1 MLLVSR
7 VFVLLSVLLV
17 LLGSSANDLAAHAA
31 LERSDPPAGAILPH
45 APATI
50 RLWFTEP
57 LEARFTRA
65 QLLSAAGE
73 PVAGVSSTIAPDDDH
88 QLVVTLPAD
97 LPDGAY
103 TVAWRNLSAA
113 DGHTLEGYFGIR
125 VGDGT
130 APSSAPA
137 LVASAGYDTAR
148 ALTRALALIGLTAL
162 LGIAPVTLGVL
173 DPTARAVPGLADR
186 LAPRLR
192 RYAVAAAGVALLGN
206 VAALVAQAVATAPT
220 PHSRPQSVRH

>member
-31 LERSDPPAGAILPH
+31 LDRSDPPAGAVLLD

-73 PVAGVSSTIAPDDDH
+73 PVAGVSSTIAPDDDQ

-103 TVAWRNLSAA
+103 TVAWRNLSTA

-130 APSSAPA
+130 APSSATARVAPA
-137 LVASAGYDTAR
+137 GDDTVR

-173 DPTARAVPGLADR
+173 DPTARGPRPCRPAGAATPPLRAGGRWGGAARERGGPHCASRDHRSGCRTSDR
-186 LAPRLR
+186 R
-192 RYAVAAAGVALLGN
+192 R
-206 VAALVAQAVATAPT
+206 
-220 PHSRPQSVRH
+220 

>member
-31 LERSDPPAGAILPH
+31 LDRSDPPAGAVLPD

-73 PVAGVSSTIAPDDDH
+73 PVAGVSSTIAPDDDQ

-103 TVAWRNLSAA
+103 TVAWRNLSTA

-130 APSSAPA
+130 APSSATARVAPA
-137 LVASAGYDTAR
+137 SYDTVR
-148 ALTRALALIGLTAL
+148 ALTPCAG
-162 LGIAPVTLGVL
+162 
-173 DPTARAVPGLADR
+173 ADR
-186 LAPRLR
+186 ADRVARHRPGQAGRPRPDRARSPALPTGWRRDSAATRWRPLGWRCSGAWRPSLR
-192 RYAVAAAGVALLGN
+192 K
-206 VAALVAQAVATAPT
+206 P
-220 PHSRPQSVRH
+220 